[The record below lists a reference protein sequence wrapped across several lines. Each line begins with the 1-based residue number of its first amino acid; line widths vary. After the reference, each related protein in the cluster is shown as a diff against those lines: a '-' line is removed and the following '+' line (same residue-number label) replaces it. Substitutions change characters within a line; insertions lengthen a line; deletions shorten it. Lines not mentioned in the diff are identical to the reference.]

1 MSIDELK
8 AVFPKPYQLAPAD
21 IEAKAE
27 ALGVSKTKMSFKQS
41 FMLSIMAGAFISMGA
56 MFFLLIVSDSAL
68 PFAAQRLIGGCLFSL
83 GLLLVVVCGAE
94 LFTGNTMIVMSA
106 ASKKISWSAVLKNW
120 VVVFLGNLVGSLIM
134 VGLVFLSNYQ
144 GMNGGAVGT
153 TIVSVAA
160 GKMSPDWLTLF
171 AKGIMCNF
179 LVCLA
184 VWIAYGSKTVAD
196 KMLGILLPIAAFVAC
211 GFEHCVANMFFL
223 PFGILLAS
231 AGIAPAGIDPSTVS
245 WAGAL
250 WNWSA
255 SVPGNII
262 GGALFVGMAYWIAY
276 HKKEQ

>member
-1 MSIDELK
+1 MNSPKEIANNYIAIGKGKVNTPVAKMFVLGILAGIFIAFGGVASTAAAVSIPLASVGK
-8 AVFPKPYQLAPAD
+8 FLGACIFPGGLTMVLLA
-21 IEAKAE
+21 
-27 ALGVSKTKMSFKQS
+27 GS
-41 FMLSIMAGAFISMGA
+41 
-56 MFFLLIVSDSAL
+56 
-68 PFAAQRLIGGCLFSL
+68 
-83 GLLLVVVCGAE
+83 E
-94 LFTGNTMIVMSA
+94 LFTGNCLLVIPLC
-106 ASKKISWSAVLKNW
+106 KKEITLGGMLKNW

-160 GKMSPDWLTLF
+160 GKMSPDWLTVF

-179 LVCLA
+179 LGCLA